1 VDIAVQVD
9 AWESGIPDER
19 RLIEQA
25 RRDPAALSELYRIHF
40 PAIHAYVVRRVGDK
54 NDADDLTAEVFLTM
68 VRSMWRFRW
77 QGAPF
82 RAWLYRI
89 ATNQVNR
96 WASQKRRHVTRQ
108 LEEALNKPTAMNSED
123 LLCDRELL
131 HLALISLPS
140 QFQAALSLYYLEEMS
155 VREVGVVLGCSS
167 GTVKS
172 RLSRGRE
179 MLRRY
184 FECRG

>member
-1 VDIAVQVD
+1 MDIAVQV
-9 AWESGIPDER
+9 ESFEAAMSDEL

-25 RRDPAALSELYRIHF
+25 RRDPAALGQLYRLHF
-40 PAIHAYVVRRVGDK
+40 PAIYAYVARRVGDK
-54 NDADDLTAEVFLTM
+54 NDADDLTAEVFLAM
-68 VRSMWRFRW
+68 VRSMWHFRW

-89 ATNQVNR
+89 ATNHVNR
-96 WASQKRRHVTRQ
+96 WASKKRRHVTRQ
-108 LEEALNKPTAMNSED
+108 LDEAQNASTATDPEACMD
-123 LLCDRELL
+123 DRELL

-155 VREVGVVLGCSS
+155 VQEVGVVLGCSS

-179 MLRRY
+179 MLRKY